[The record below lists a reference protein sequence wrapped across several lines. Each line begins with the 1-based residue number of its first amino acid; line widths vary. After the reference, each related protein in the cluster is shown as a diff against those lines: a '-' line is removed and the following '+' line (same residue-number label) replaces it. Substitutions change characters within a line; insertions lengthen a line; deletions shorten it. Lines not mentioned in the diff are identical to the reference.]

1 MTTLNLREIAEVN
14 GLEYIE
20 TVDNGNG
27 YPSGIEGAIIGFD
40 NFEQAE
46 RLAERYNL
54 STYEFFK
61 KDGWQLWARK
71 GNVYSPFENG
81 SSDYG
86 DDYDEFGK
94 MTESEFV
101 EEWVKP
107 LFPDCSSFDEIKKII
122 SEKEELFAEIESLG
136 EGEIVIAKN
145 GEYYETID
153 KVSMSFYHDTKHYVI
168 GVLSL

>member
-1 MTTLNLREIAEVN
+1 
-14 GLEYIE
+14 
-20 TVDNGNG
+20 
-27 YPSGIEGAIIGFD
+27 
-40 NFEQAE
+40 
-46 RLAERYNL
+46 
-54 STYEFFK
+54 
-61 KDGWQLWARK
+61 
-71 GNVYSPFENG
+71 
-81 SSDYG
+81 
-86 DDYDEFGK
+86 

-107 LFPDCSSFDEIKKII
+107 LFPDCSSFEEIKKII

>member
-20 TVDNGNG
+20 TVDNWNG
-27 YPSGIEGAIIGFD
+27 YPSGIQGAIIGFY

-46 RLAERYNL
+46 RMAERYNL

-81 SSDYG
+81 ASDYG
-86 DDYDEFGK
+86 DDYGEFSK
-94 MTESEFV
+94 MTEYEFV
-101 EEWVKP
+101 ENWVTP
-107 LFPDCSSFDEIKKII
+107 LLPDCSSFDEIKNII
-122 SEKEELFAEIESLG
+122 SKKEELFREIESLS